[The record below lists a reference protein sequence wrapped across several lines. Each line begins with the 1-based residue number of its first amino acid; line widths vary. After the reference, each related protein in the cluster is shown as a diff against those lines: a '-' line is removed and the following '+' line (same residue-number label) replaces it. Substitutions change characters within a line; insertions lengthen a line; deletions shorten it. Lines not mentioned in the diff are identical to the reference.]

1 MEGTRYINLS
11 LLSCS
16 LLQCLPANAE
26 VEGEGLGLWRLRSA
40 GSQGP
45 ASHGEESRRRL
56 TSRITTFE
64 KSF

>member
-45 ASHGEESRRRL
+45 ASHGEGSRKE
-56 TSRITTFE
+56 TNKQNNYF
-64 KSF
+64 